1 MVNRLWHRNRRSGF
15 GYCLGNVIRH
25 WLRHVLLKR
34 GLWNRIRYW
43 LRHVRFRPW
52 LGDILRYWFRGRLG
66 RGGYI
71 CHRLGALLFSLHW
84 LGVGLSGSP
93 VLVVKRPTH

>member
-1 MVNRLWHRNRRSGF
+1 MVNRLWRRNRRSGF

-34 GLWNRIRYW
+34 GLRNRIRYW

-66 RGGYI
+66 RGVFN
-71 CHRLGALLFSLHW
+71 LGFFGTLLLSLHKSG
-84 LGVGLSGSP
+84 LGVEGVPENRLRS
-93 VLVVKRPTH
+93 